1 MTSKVDPRTVR
12 IKSISNGRK
21 QPVLPPDNP
30 ISLSGFPSDKLAK
43 IAKDFLNMCIVSVHG
58 ADCDL
63 SLFLC
68 MVQIVI
74 CQCFCAW
81 CRL

>member
-1 MTSKVDPRTVR
+1 MHGADCD
-12 IKSISNGRK
+12 
-21 QPVLPPDNP
+21 L
-30 ISLSGFPSDKLAK
+30 SL
-43 IAKDFLNMCIVSVHG
+43 FLCMVQIVIVVVSVHG

-74 CQCFCAW
+74 CHCFCAW